1 MMRLGCFC
9 VCVGADVGLVEGGV
23 VDVDVGMP
31 VGVGEGLMLC
41 VGFLVGLTL
50 MDGCDDGMD
59 VGEDE
64 MVGMD
69 VGD

>member
-1 MMRLGCFC
+1 MRLGW
-9 VCVGADVGLVEGGV
+9 VCVGADVGLVDGVV
-23 VDVDVGMP
+23 VDVGVP

-50 MDGCDDGMD
+50 IDGCDDGMD

-64 MVGMD
+64 MVGME
-69 VGD
+69 VGA